1 MRKPPDPG
9 TASQKTLKNRVA
21 VVSRLFEEN
30 VGEIDH
36 PTTSDPLES
45 LVETLLSHNTND
57 RNRDIAF
64 NNLLDTYPNWKALHS
79 APHGELAEVIRVAGL
94 NRQKAQRIQ
103 DLLDYLMEK
112 YGEYSAEFLREMTF
126 EEAVEEL
133 GHLKGMG
140 YKTIAVVMC
149 FTLGVDVFPV
159 DTHVHRL
166 SKRIGFVPEKYD
178 AVKTFKAMRHLVPEG
193 KSYQFH
199 LHLITHGRQ
208 ICNARKPKCEECFV
222 RDHCLYYF
230 RNKRDKV

>member
-1 MRKPPDPG
+1 MRKPPDPM
-9 TASQKTLKNRVA
+9 TASQRTLQNKVA
-21 VVSRLFEEN
+21 KVCQLFEEN

-36 PTTSDPLES
+36 PTTADPLAS

-64 NNLLDTYPNWKALHS
+64 KNLLETYPDWEAVHH
-79 APHGELAEVIRVAGL
+79 APHEELAQVVRVAGL
-94 NRQKAQRIQ
+94 NRQKAKRIQ
-103 DLLDYLMEK
+103 ELLAYVKETH
-112 YGEYSAEFLREMTF
+112 GEYTADFLREMTF

-140 YKTIAVVMC
+140 FKTIAVVMC

-178 AVKTFKAMRHLVPEG
+178 AVKTFKAMRPLVPEG

-208 ICNARKPKCEECFV
+208 VCHARKPKCEECFV
-222 RDHCLYYF
+222 REHCLYYF
-230 RNKRDKV
+230 QNNRN